1 MTRRQDFASYFALAG
16 FALGFACTQEHV
28 QKDISRQSAAAEPTA
43 APPRLIKGASA
54 AQALAKAKAEGREPR
69 RAYLGPLVQ
78 HHKTREAAKS
88 GATRIPLVAEQVDE
102 GWIVFVSEISGH
114 AAIHRIR
121 SSALEREILTDSELA
136 HYPVWPLPAGD
147 LLAIRVLEPTP
158 DVHLEQLLRIR
169 SSGEIQELGEAR
181 GRFRSPSVAPDGSWV
196 VYESD
201 PTSFRD
207 LYRRDLQS
215 GQVQRL
221 SDNPE
226 GNFEPTVSPDGRRIA
241 FISSRDGNAELYIMD
256 ADGNDARRLT
266 HDLGNDSSPSFSPD
280 GRHLLFTS
288 DRSGEP
294 RIYILSAPQLD
305 DAIQKPPRRLTGDRD
320 LQAESDLSWSPTG
333 ERIALVGVGEH
344 MTSLWVAEVPSGHLR
359 RLTDDGALDQ
369 GPCWSPNGRHIAFSS
384 NRDGELD
391 IYRVEAE
398 GGTPIRLTQ
407 SAGADWLPRW
417 IADSKPAAD
426 DPRPT
431 KARPTALQHG

>member
-1 MTRRQDFASYFALAG
+1 MTRRQNLRSYLACL
-16 FALGFACTQEHV
+16 ALGSACTQEHA
-28 QKDISRQSAAAEPTA
+28 QKEIFSERTSDKPTA
-43 APPRLIKGASA
+43 APPTLLKGAPA
-54 AQALAKAKAEGREPR
+54 AEALAKAKAAGREPR

-88 GATRIPLVAEQVDE
+88 STAPAPLIADQVDE
-102 GWIVFVSEISGH
+102 GWIVFVSEGSGH

-136 HYPVWPLPAGD
+136 HYPAWPLPAGD
-147 LLAIRVLEPTP
+147 LLAIRVLEPAP

-169 SSGEIQELGEAR
+169 SSGEIQELGEPR
-181 GRFRSPSVAPDGSWV
+181 GRVRSPSVAPDGSWV

-201 PTSFRD
+201 PESFRD

-215 GQVQRL
+215 GQIQRL

-226 GNFEPTVSPDGRRIA
+226 GNFEPTVSPDSRHIA
-241 FISSRDGNAELYIMD
+241 FVSSRDGNAELYIMD

-266 HDLGNDSSPSFSPD
+266 RDLGNDSSPSFSPD

-294 RIYILSAPQLD
+294 RIYMLDAPQFQG
-305 DAIQKPPRRLTGDRD
+305 ASQEPPRRLTGDRD

-333 ERIALVGVGEH
+333 ERIALIGVGEH
-344 MTSLWVAEVPSGHLR
+344 TTSLWVADLPSGTLR

-391 IYRVEAE
+391 IYRIDAE
-398 GGTPIRLTQ
+398 GGAPIRLTQ
-407 SAGADWLPRW
+407 SPGADWLPRW
-417 IADSKPAAD
+417 IAESKPAAAGS
-426 DPRPT
+426 P
-431 KARPTALQHG
+431 AALQHG